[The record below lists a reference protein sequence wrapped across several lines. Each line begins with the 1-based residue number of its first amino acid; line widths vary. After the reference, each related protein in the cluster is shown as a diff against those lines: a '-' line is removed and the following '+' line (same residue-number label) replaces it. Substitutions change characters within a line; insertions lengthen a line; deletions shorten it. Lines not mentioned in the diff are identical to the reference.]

1 MKYVKMRGQA
11 RKQEQ
16 ARSHHAAVLHSLA
29 TLKPMILTYSEAAAV
44 CLFYQA
50 KISKQQKVKS
60 LQYNTK
66 KSWLSY
72 FSGFQEVVWAKSRAQ
87 I

>member
-1 MKYVKMRGQA
+1 MRGQA

-16 ARSHHAAVLHSLA
+16 AQSHHAAVLHSRV

-50 KISKQQKVKS
+50 MISKQQKMKS

-66 KSWLSY
+66 ISWLSY
-72 FSGFQEVVWAKSRAQ
+72 YFSGSQEVVWL
-87 I
+87 IYI